1 MSLANLIDD
10 TELAAPLEL
19 DADLDPL
26 MLAIVGPPRARPP
39 LRATASLHARSR
51 TPAQQPQQKDQAVA
65 DLYANA
71 NQRAIAA
78 MWDEAIAK
86 VNKQFG
92 YTPPMQQEPRP

>member
-10 TELAAPLEL
+10 TELAAPLEP
-19 DADLDPL
+19 DAVLDPL
-26 MLAIVGPPRARPP
+26 MIAIVGRARAGPP
-39 LRATASLHARSR
+39 MRATAHI
-51 TPAQQPQQKDQAVA
+51 PASAQMAAKPQQKDQAVA

-78 MWDEAIAK
+78 MWGEAIAK

-92 YTPPMQQEPRP
+92 CTPPMQKEPRP